1 MKFPVF
7 SQLAGNLGSETGS
20 LKTPSSSGESV
31 ANLILSHGGQLIT
44 PGTLTGRSAV
54 VPTTIN
60 LVAWSEWIVSASGNG
75 AAAPPGG
82 FTCWRIRP
90 LSP

>member
-1 MKFPVF
+1 MFTH
-7 SQLAGNLGSETGS
+7 LGGFEPKNRKIGA
-20 LKTPSSSGESV
+20 PSVVSY
-31 ANLILSHGGQLIT
+31 ISHGGQLIT